1 MALGNM
7 VNDLG
12 WSILDTPI
20 QKAVLEFYD
29 GTPGGG
35 TGAGEGAGGG
45 DAVANV
51 TKTISKGLGMMADLA
66 GAVSK
71 AGAGGN
77 SATNN
82 AKPPT
87 GRMVCWFNPTEYTIS
102 RSVNCKDVGGIGQ
115 EAQEA
120 ATCEQGPK
128 QSVLSVSIF
137 LDKKTDMYGTFANF
151 GKKAKNKVLKKEK
164 TYDVLHTCQMLEH
177 YSHRNAAGLLP
188 KVGFKWGG
196 VNFVGHLTSIT
207 IHYTMFERNGEP
219 SRAKVDLQIKGKD
232 RFFKGSWAD
241 SKGAL
246 KIDESAIR
254 KKTTGFS
261 QIQNLRKQI

>member
-137 LDKKTDMYGTFANF
+137 
-151 GKKAKNKVLKKEK
+151 
-164 TYDVLHTCQMLEH
+164 
-177 YSHRNAAGLLP
+177 
-188 KVGFKWGG
+188 W
-196 VNFVGHLTSIT
+196 
-207 IHYTMFERNGEP
+207 
-219 SRAKVDLQIKGKD
+219 IK
-232 RFFKGSWAD
+232 
-241 SKGAL
+241 
-246 KIDESAIR
+246 
-254 KKTTGFS
+254 
-261 QIQNLRKQI
+261 KQICMALLRILEKRQKTKY